1 MTRRNSLL
9 RLAVPAVIAAVLVSV
24 TACSSDPARE
34 TTDPTAG
41 STASPSAGLGG
52 AAGSN
57 DDDPYTALL
66 ARFDGCESAGAA
78 FGTALDGLVLSE
90 GSTFTADRIQC
101 QWVPQA
107 VDATTSVLLVG
118 FSAQTNWGQED
129 VPTQQKLDDAGETKI
144 PAPAVEAIGGVVH
157 VSKTGGQDRTR
168 FTSVSVP
175 DLDLSLLQSTIN
187 EQPTLWGEG
196 AVPTINALL
205 GIG

>member
-9 RLAVPAVIAAVLVSV
+9 RVAVPAAIAAVLVSV

-41 STASPSAGLGG
+41 STANPSAGSG
-52 AAGSN
+52 GSN

-118 FSAQTNWGQED
+118 FSAQTNWGEED

-144 PAPAVEAIGGVVH
+144 SAPAIEAIGGVVH
-157 VSKTGGQDRTR
+157 VSKTGGEERTR